1 MSSKSK
7 KESFKKGDRVSAR
20 WAGSNVY
27 YDAKIMDVTSRT
39 YRVQFDDGS
48 VSSVRFSE
56 VKKLLD
62 KEPSPKATKSKS
74 RSRSRSTGRTTR
86 SRSRSPARR
95 EKRAVAA
102 KNEKKSNAKEDK
114 KKVESSD
121 SNSVPKNEVE
131 VISKPI
137 LTRERVGLLKQD
149 VSEIVRRS
157 PVVLV
162 NSFAKETRT
171 TLEKYES
178 TSERSSE
185 RLRSARIAAILTT
198 EKFSDTTDSK
208 STTQNTK
215 SATKK
220 KYSDDEDEEE
230 EEEEVVVVSS
240 KLSKAKKTFY
250 FIATLLR
257 IIFIPTILLF
267 LVFSCTK
274 RQCTILDIP
283 QFYSRWSDVGNSVK
297 YPFAGIFI
305 FHMLQ
310 CILSF
315 IPLGKKVM
323 GFITE
328 TNKNPLEYRLNGL
341 LILLLNIVVFGIC
354 SYLEVYMNW
363 GYDRF
368 RGFALSAA
376 LYCAAWALGLH
387 VYALWKGNGIATSKI
402 PILGKFYNGSYIN
415 PVLFGKLDL
424 KTSFIRTGLMGVVLL
439 NLSIILKLF
448 LMKGYITIPLALTSG
463 MQIFYVLDFFAREEK
478 MLSTA
483 TYTSDTFGY
492 SFILTT
498 SFLVPFGLSLQNI
511 YHFNFDAK
519 SSVIPHYC
527 SAALVFIFF
536 LGYFIYFTSTN
547 LKHNFRRNP
556 FSPNLANVISIP
568 TSKKKRLIASGLWGK
583 VRHPNYLGLLIMALA
598 WTGAC
603 GITHAVPY
611 GPFVLL
617 VCGLVIRIFRIEAE
631 CKEKYGP
638 AWNNYTEKVRSRL
651 IPYIF

>member
-56 VKKLLD
+56 VKKLSD

-114 KKVESSD
+114 KKVESPD

-131 VISKPI
+131 VISRPI
-137 LTRERVGLLKQD
+137 LTRERVGLMKQE

-198 EKFSDTTDSK
+198 EKSSDTTDSK
-208 STTQNTK
+208 STIQNAK

-220 KYSDDEDEEE
+220 KYSDDEDEGGGGGRSCSGIF
-230 EEEEVVVVSS
+230 EVIEG
-240 KLSKAKKTFY
+240 KEDF
-250 FIATLLR
+250 LLHCNITS

-297 YPFAGIFI
+297 YPFAAIFI

-310 CILSF
+310 CILSL

-341 LILLLNIVVFGIC
+341 LILLLNIVIFGIC

-376 LYCAAWALGLH
+376 LYSAAWALGLH
-387 VYALWKGNGIATSKI
+387 VYALWKGNEIATSKI

-424 KTSFIRTGLMGVVLL
+424 KTSFIRTGLMGL
-439 NLSIILKLF
+439 
-448 LMKGYITIPLALTSG
+448 
-463 MQIFYVLDFFAREEK
+463 
-478 MLSTA
+478 
-483 TYTSDTFGY
+483 
-492 SFILTT
+492 
-498 SFLVPFGLSLQNI
+498 
-511 YHFNFDAK
+511 
-519 SSVIPHYC
+519 
-527 SAALVFIFF
+527 F
-536 LGYFIYFTSTN
+536 LGYYIYFTSTN

-556 FSPNLANVISIP
+556 FSPNLASVISIP

-638 AWNNYTEKVRSRL
+638 AWKNYTEKVRSRL